1 MNADISA
8 QLAFEQNLR
17 NAYTE
22 FRKKKGLPT
31 VDLIAQTSLGTSATE
46 QHKMRLCMESLLE
59 CFQARRVDPNS
70 YELDE
75 VSCYRGT
82 LLEGIGIRQEG
93 RYPRKQKDELG
104 IQRKRGFSN
113 VPHHGF
119 TRGIESMRLGSAGVN
134 DLEKDYPVSY
144 VQPPR

>member
-1 MNADISA
+1 M
-8 QLAFEQNLR
+8 
-17 NAYTE
+17 E
-22 FRKKKGLPT
+22 FRKKKGLPAI
-31 VDLIAQTSLGTSATE
+31 DLITPTSSVTD
-46 QHKMRLCMESLLE
+46 QHKMRLCMECLLD

-119 TRGIESMRLGSAGVN
+119 TRGLESLRLGTDGDGS
-134 DLEKDYPVSY
+134 LEKDYPIAP
-144 VQPPR
+144 VQPPPRLV